1 MKKFILVSLC
11 LLLLVPVAQAKKSK
25 SASSSNSRVQNLS
38 SSDQEMF
45 DALTKDQQKNIRE
58 GRIETGYNAWMII
71 LALGNPYYRTEHHPI
86 YVDFEEVWLYV
97 KDQIQKQDSQ
107 EKIQDP
113 RTNWPTIHKKFWT
126 KTCKVGD
133 FFVLFDRGVAAKI
146 LKDDSGKTYGSCEIK
161 TSEEFIPIVDD

>member
-11 LLLLVPVAQAKKSK
+11 LLLLVPAAQAKKSK
-25 SASSSNSRVQNLS
+25 SASSSNPRLQNLS
-38 SSDQEMF
+38 PSDQEMF

-71 LALGNPYYRTEHHPI
+71 LALGNPYYRTEHHPV
-86 YVDFEEVWLYV
+86 YVDYEEVWLYV
-97 KDQIQKQDSQ
+97 KDQIDKQDTQ

-113 RTNWPTIHKKFWT
+113 RTNWPTIHKKHWI
-126 KTCKVGD
+126 KTCKAGD

-146 LKDDSGKTYGSCEIK
+146 LQDNSGKIYGSCEIR
-161 TSEEFIPIVDD
+161 TEEEFIPIVDD